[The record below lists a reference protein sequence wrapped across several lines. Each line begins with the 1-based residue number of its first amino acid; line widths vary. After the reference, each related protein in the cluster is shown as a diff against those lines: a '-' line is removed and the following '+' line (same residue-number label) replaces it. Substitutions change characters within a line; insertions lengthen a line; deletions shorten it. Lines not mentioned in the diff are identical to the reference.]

1 MKLALS
7 ILGLDAWFGGDLASV
22 IPLIQLA
29 DRKGVDQLTLSD
41 HVIMSE
47 ATDKYPYG
55 PFPAPP
61 DSPWFEPMVL
71 LGAVAAA
78 TTRIR
83 LSTGILISPLRPAV
97 LLAKQVATLDVLS
110 RGRIDLG
117 VGTGWQREEY
127 EACGVPWSGRF
138 AYLEEQVRVCQT
150 LWRDA
155 PASFHGQFVS
165 FDRLY
170 SMPRPVQPGGVPVI
184 FGLAPTARQFA
195 RVAELG
201 AGWTPMERDPER
213 LAPMVATLRR
223 IVAQAGRDPDTLLIR
238 GMAAPVRDADGRADL
253 DATLA
258 QARRLGAAGL
268 TMVTLTPAAFCR
280 GPDEFEGFI
289 DRILA
294 LKH

>member
-7 ILGLDAWFGGDLASV
+7 ILGLDTWFGGDIAAV
-22 IPLIQLA
+22 IPLVQLA
-29 DRKGVDQLTLSD
+29 DRKGIDQLTLSD

-55 PFPAPP
+55 AFPSPP

-71 LGAVAAA
+71 LAAVASA

-83 LSTGILISPLRPAV
+83 LATGILISPLRPAV
-97 LLAKQVATLDVLS
+97 LLAKQAATLDVLS
-110 RGRIDLG
+110 RGRLDLG
-117 VGTGWQREEY
+117 VGVGWQREEY
-127 EACGVPWSGRF
+127 DACGVPWSGRF

-155 PASFHGQFVS
+155 PASFHGQFVN

-170 SMPRPVQPGGVPVI
+170 SLPRPVQPGGVPVT
-184 FGLAPTARQFA
+184 FGLPPTSRHFA

-213 LAPMVATLRR
+213 LGPMVNTLRR
-223 IVAQAGRDPDTLLIR
+223 IVADAGRDPDALLIR
-238 GMAAPVRDADGRADL
+238 GMASAVRDADGRPDL

-258 QARRLGAAGL
+258 LARRLSAAGL
-268 TMVTLTPAAFCR
+268 TMVTFSPAAFCR
-280 GPDEFEGFI
+280 GPDDFERFI
-289 DRILA
+289 DTILM
-294 LKH
+294 LKD